1 MDKKVLS
8 LITPEDLR
16 VFVAEVD
23 SVFDEESGETI
34 LRSAYPITEACCTR
48 AIERIRARV
57 EAAEM
62 EPRKRRYDQL
72 VSIAE
77 MACCGRLTDFRND
90 MSVKIRA
97 LVAWRLAEE
106 GHSRTQIGN
115 VMGRQHS
122 TVTALINKI
131 KTWKSVPGF
140 YYNELTQLNRFECL
154 AKESEKDIEL

>member
-23 SVFDEESGETI
+23 SVFDEESGETV
-34 LRSAYPITEACCTR
+34 LRSAYPITEACCAR
-48 AIERIRARV
+48 AIERIRTSV
-57 EAAEM
+57 SAAEM
-62 EPRKRRYDQL
+62 EPMKRRYDQL

-77 MACCGRLTDFRND
+77 VVCCGKLTEDRTD

-106 GHSRTQIGN
+106 GHSRTKIGN

-122 TVTALINKI
+122 TVTELINKI
-131 KTWKSVPGF
+131 KTWKCVPGF
-140 YYNELTQLNRFECL
+140 YYNELTQLNRFEYL
-154 AKESEKDIEL
+154 AKEGDHEKH